1 MSGWGMAIG
10 AGLSLADSALN
21 RHGKK
26 KAEERQ
32 LKNSKELSEFNRKQ
46 NMKMWEDTNY
56 PAQVKK
62 MKEAGLNVGLMTSQG
77 AGGAGSTQSGTTSTP
92 MSQGEDYNMTGSM
105 GMAID
110 KMLTKAQIE
119 NVEANTNKT
128 NVEAKKLETTDTAEA
143 EARTQSLLQGIEN
156 QKSQKE
162 LTDIQTK
169 IANIQN
175 IEQWMTQEDRID
187 KIKWEARLI
196 ENQTRSALANA
207 NIDEAT
213 QEAKIKIVAEELT
226 YSILKNALTGS
237 QINKTNV
244 EIKEIAQNIVNSIQ
258 DTTSRKVT
266 AGAARD
272 NARTNE
278 DAVTE
283 QIRKNKISEALE
295 QAGIDQQNKQ
305 MWMGLL
311 QTVISGVVSRGNTII
326 SNRK

>member
-1 MSGWGMAIG
+1 MS
-10 AGLSLADSALN
+10 
-21 RHGKK
+21 
-26 KAEERQ
+26 
-32 LKNSKELSEFNRKQ
+32 
-46 NMKMWEDTNY
+46 T
-56 PAQVKK
+56 
-62 MKEAGLNVGLMTSQG
+62 
-77 AGGAGSTQSGTTSTP
+77 
-92 MSQGEDYNMTGSM
+92 GEDCNLTGAM

-119 NVEANTNKT
+119 NVKANTNKT

-143 EARTQSLLQGIEN
+143 EARTKSLLQGIEN

-196 ENQTRSALANA
+196 AYQTRSALAQA
-207 NIDEAT
+207 NVDET
-213 QEAKIKIVAEELT
+213 TWETKTKIVAEELT
-226 YSILKNALTGS
+226 YSILQNALTNT
-237 QINKTNV
+237 QINKTSA
-244 EIKEIAQNIVNSIQ
+244 EIKQIAQDIVNSVQ
-258 DTTSRKVT
+258 DTQSRKVS

-283 QIRKNKISEALE
+283 QIRKNKISERLE
-295 QAGIDQQNKQ
+295 QAGIDQQNN
-305 MWMGLL
+305 L
-311 QTVISGVVSRGNTII
+311 S
-326 SNRK
+326 